1 MLCCVCQE
9 PEDDPR
15 YFVYLWVVYGPH
27 GYEYKANSRSRI
39 VLYQLN
45 YQDRE
50 RNADVAFVYRVRAG
64 ELQIFFFMAMR
75 SLVCS
80 VYLLYVLE
88 LVITIAIFLYVSQF
102 LYTHV
107 HTHTHTHAHTQHTH
121 THTHTRT
128 ILSPMSYLS
137 YT

>member
-50 RNADVAFVYRVRAG
+50 RNADVAFVYRVRAEG
-64 ELQIFFFMAMR
+64 LQMVGVLWQR
-75 SLVCS
+75 SHLSAVCF
-80 VYLLYVLE
+80 VC
-88 LVITIAIFLYVSQF
+88 T
-102 LYTHV
+102 
-107 HTHTHTHAHTQHTH
+107 
-121 THTHTRT
+121 
-128 ILSPMSYLS
+128 
-137 YT
+137 